1 MKKIFILTGE
11 PSGDKL
17 ASTVI
22 SRLKQKHSD
31 VEFLSVGGPHL
42 NALGV
47 KSIYDLKNITYIGF
61 TSVIL
66 NIFKIRNKINETVDE
81 IIKFK
86 PDILFSVDS
95 PDFTLRVAEKVKKI
109 NPNIKTIHYV
119 APQVWVWR
127 EGRIKKFK
135 KFLDHILLLFN
146 FEKKYFDKENIKTTF
161 VGHPLLEKNV
171 KSKIDLSNLIPK
183 NKKII
188 SLFAGSRSSETS
200 VLLPILIDFIKLM
213 NGKFND
219 YLFVFHTTEE
229 NKNYVIDNIKI
240 ANLDNI
246 QVISEENVKSQIL
259 LNSVFAVSKS
269 GTVSLEICNAK
280 IPSIIIYKMNFLN
293 FLIVKFLVKI
303 KYANIINIIN
313 NKEVI
318 PELIQNECNSKEIFK
333 SVVYFLKN
341 PALMDKQINDF
352 TNTLGK
358 IRSKTSSADEVSSV
372 LSAIQV
378 YFIQK
383 SEIKKR
389 KVIRKKNLKIY
400 AK

>member
-22 SRLKQKHSD
+22 SKLKQNNKDIEYSC
-31 VEFLSVGGPHL
+31 VGGTHL
-42 NALGV
+42 NSLGI
-47 KSIYDLKNITYIGF
+47 KSIYDLKEITYIGF
-61 TSVIL
+61 TSVLL
-66 NIFKIRNKINETVDE
+66 NIFKIKKKINETVNK
-81 IIKFK
+81 IIEFK

-95 PDFTLRVAEKVKKI
+95 PDFTLRVAEKIKKI

-127 EGRIKKFK
+127 EGRVKKFK

-146 FEKKYFDKENIKTTF
+146 FEKKYFDKENINNTF
-161 VGHPLLEKNV
+161 VGHPLLEKNT
-171 KSKIDLSNLIPK
+171 KSKTDLSNLISK
-183 NKKII
+183 DKKII

-200 VLLPILIDFIKLM
+200 ILLPILIDFIKLM
-213 NGKFND
+213 NDKFND
-219 YLFVFHTTEE
+219 YLFVFHATEE
-229 NKNYVIDNIKI
+229 NKNYINDNIKT
-240 ANLDNI
+240 ANAGNI
-246 QVISEENVKSQIL
+246 EVVSDENIKSQIL
-259 LNSVFAVSKS
+259 SNSVFAVSKS

-280 IPSIIIYKMNFLN
+280 IPSIVIYKMNFLN
-293 FLIVKFLVKI
+293 FMIIKYLVKI

-341 PALMDKQINDF
+341 PSHMDKQINDF
-352 TNTLGK
+352 SNTLHE
-358 IRSKTSSADEVSSV
+358 IRSKTSSADEASSIILKY
-372 LSAIQV
+372 LS
-378 YFIQK
+378 
-383 SEIKKR
+383 
-389 KVIRKKNLKIY
+389 
-400 AK
+400 